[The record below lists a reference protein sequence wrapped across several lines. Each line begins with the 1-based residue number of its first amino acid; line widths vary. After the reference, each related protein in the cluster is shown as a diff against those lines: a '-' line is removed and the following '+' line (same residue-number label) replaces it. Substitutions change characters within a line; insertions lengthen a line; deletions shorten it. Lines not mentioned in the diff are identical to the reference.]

1 MFERFTDRGRKI
13 IILAREEAERHQND
27 YLGTEHLVLAIL
39 RESDGIALMIIK
51 KMGLS
56 PEQIRL
62 EIERNLPGGGTTV
75 TFGEIPFSPRVKK
88 VIEYGVEEA
97 RLLGHNHIGSEHL
110 LLGLLREEE
119 GIGGKVLRSL
129 GANLLTARQLTVTFL
144 RKTGTRERDKKSST
158 PALDE
163 FGRDLTQLA
172 QEGTLDPVIGRTD
185 EIERVL
191 QILSRRTK
199 NNPALIG
206 ESGVGK
212 TAIVEG
218 LAQRIIGLDVPD
230 NLLNRRVI
238 ALDLGSLVAGTKYRG
253 QFEERLKVVMK
264 EISQAGN
271 IILFIDELHTLV
283 GAGAAEGSIDAANM
297 LKPALSRGEIQ
308 CIGATTL
315 DEYRKHIEK
324 DGALKRRFQSIHVQP
339 PSVEETISIIQGLR
353 DRYEEHHGVD
363 YTDEAVVEAV
373 KLTDRYI
380 TDRFLPD
387 KAIDL
392 IDEAGSRAKLLTYA
406 LPPELKSLD
415 LELKRV
421 AREKEVAIGLQ
432 NFEEAV
438 KFREEE
444 EKFRK
449 LLDDA
454 KQDWKKK
461 QEKNRPVITG
471 EDVAYVVSKIT
482 GIPLFRLEEEESE
495 KLLHMEDYLHKRI
508 VGQEEAISAVCRS
521 IRRSRAGLK
530 DAKKPIGSF
539 FLFGPTGVGKT
550 EIARAL
556 AEFLFNTDE
565 ALIRVDMSEYQEK
578 FTSSR
583 LFGAPPGYVGYEE
596 GGQLTEKVR
605 RRPYSVVLFDEIEKA
620 HPDIFNVLLQVLDD
634 GVLTDSLGRKVD
646 FKNTILVMTS
656 NLGTRFIQK
665 GVSLGFQRD
674 DESENTSR
682 MKDEVLGELKRHFS
696 PEFLN
701 RLDEMVVFHQL
712 TKEHLV
718 DIVDILI
725 GEFNARLIERGVHLD
740 VSEEVKLWLIDEGF
754 ESQYGARP
762 LRRTIQRC
770 LGDPLSEELIKGRFK
785 DAKKIKVI
793 LTDKTPSFIE
803 EEVLASV

>member
-172 QEGTLDPVIGRTD
+172 QEGTLDPVIGRAD

-415 LELKRV
+415 QELKRV

-444 EKFRK
+444 ERFRK

-495 KLLHMEDYLHKRI
+495 KLLHMEEYLHKRI
-508 VGQEEAISAVCRS
+508 VGQEEAISAICRS

-539 FLFGPTGVGKT
+539 IFLGPTGVGKT
-550 EIARAL
+550 ELARAL

-656 NLGTRFIQK
+656 NIGTRFIQK

-674 DESENTSR
+674 VESENTSR
-682 MKDEVLGELKRHFS
+682 MRDEVLSELKRHFS

-701 RLDEMVVFHQL
+701 RLDEIVVFHQL

-718 DIVDILI
+718 TIVDILI
-725 GEFNARLIERGVHLD
+725 GEFNARLVERGVYLD
-740 VSEEVKLWLIDEGF
+740 VSEDVKLWLIDEGF

-785 DAKKIKVI
+785 DAKKIKVV

>member
-1 MFERFTDRGRKI
+1 
-13 IILAREEAERHQND
+13 
-27 YLGTEHLVLAIL
+27 
-39 RESDGIALMIIK
+39 
-51 KMGLS
+51 
-56 PEQIRL
+56 
-62 EIERNLPGGGTTV
+62 V

-144 RKTGTRERDKKSST
+144 RKSGTRERDKKSST

-172 QEGTLDPVIGRTD
+172 QEGTLDPVIGRAD
-185 EIERVL
+185 EIQRVL

-218 LAQRIIGLDVPD
+218 LAQRIIGMDVPD

-324 DGALKRRFQSIHVQP
+324 DGALKRRFQPIYVQP
-339 PSVEETISIIQGLR
+339 PSVEETVQIIQGLR
-353 DRYEEHHGVD
+353 DRYEEHHGVEI
-363 YTDEAVVEAV
+363 TDEAVEEAV
-373 KLTDRYI
+373 KLSERYI

-392 IDEAGSRAKLLTYA
+392 IDETGSRAKLLTYA
-406 LPPELKSLD
+406 LPPELKSLEQ
-415 LELKRV
+415 ELKRV

-444 EKFRK
+444 ERFRK

-454 KQDWKKK
+454 KRDWKKN
-461 QEKNRPVITG
+461 QEKNRPVISG
-471 EDVAYVVSKIT
+471 EDVAYVISKIT
-482 GIPLFRLEEEESE
+482 GIPLFKLEEEESE
-495 KLLHMEDYLHKRI
+495 KLLHMEEYLHKRI

-539 FLFGPTGVGKT
+539 IFLGPTGVGKT
-550 EIARAL
+550 ELARAL
-556 AEFLFNTDE
+556 AEFLFNSDE

-674 DESENTSR
+674 EKSDHTSR
-682 MKDEVLGELKRHFS
+682 MRGEVMAELKRHFS

-701 RLDEMVVFHQL
+701 RIDELVVFHQL
-712 TKEHLV
+712 MKEHLV
-718 DIVDILI
+718 NIVDILI
-725 GEFNARLIERGVHLD
+725 AELNGRLVERGVHLD
-740 VSEEVKLWLIDEGF
+740 VSAEVKQWLIEEGF
-754 ESQYGARP
+754 EQQYGARP

-785 DAKKIKVI
+785 DAKKIKVV
-793 LTDKTPSFIE
+793 LTDRTPNFIE
-803 EEVLASV
+803 EEALASV

>member
-172 QEGTLDPVIGRTD
+172 QEGTLDPVIGRSD

-339 PSVEETISIIQGLR
+339 PSVEETISIIHGLR

-415 LELKRV
+415 QELKRV

-444 EKFRK
+444 ERFRK

-454 KQDWKKK
+454 KQDWKKT

-508 VGQEEAISAVCRS
+508 VGQEEAISAICRS

-539 FLFGPTGVGKT
+539 IFLGPTGVGKT
-550 EIARAL
+550 ELARAL
-556 AEFLFNTDE
+556 AEFLFNTDD

-656 NLGTRFIQK
+656 NIGTRFIQK

-674 DESENTSR
+674 VESENTSR
-682 MKDEVLGELKRHFS
+682 MRDEVLSELKRHFS

-701 RLDEMVVFHQL
+701 RLDETVVFHQL

-718 DIVDILI
+718 TIVDILI
-725 GEFNARLIERGVHLD
+725 AEFNARLVERGVYLD

-785 DAKKIKVI
+785 DAKKIKVV
-793 LTDKTPSFIE
+793 LTDKTPNFIE